1 MASGTPEKTNQVTDY
16 KDQLEA
22 AKKAKTSAK
31 SANSRAE
38 KKMKKNNDPAKDKA
52 LQEAAAETQAEYARC
67 QKAYD
72 ALLRETSPEDPPSI
86 NVMDIDQDAQSI
98 VDDSPSGDAFLVTG
112 VFRLLQDMA
121 DPERPTP
128 SAEAF
133 DDALKAARLSP
144 DEVAAV
150 HKTKDAILS
159 TVDLLSESKA
169 LCKDFKSK
177 YNTTLGEN
185 TVHLNTIA
193 NLEVQLQAANERPVA
208 SPVRVV
214 QTEKALQL
222 KGVAGFVRNF
232 LGDFSCSWFD
242 PTHVRTIQVPG
253 KDTTIKVSPVE
264 AAISLMQGV
273 ATDLIGVT
281 LETFMAGSPHMK
293 EQADKIEKRQK
304 AKWYTTMLGDP
315 EYAQIAVGPLL
326 AVVKS
331 VREADP
337 NVPVTA
343 KTVADTLRVGLGFQD
358 GRVRSLSST
367 ADNAKERFFPN
378 VTNLRLIEKELLGHG
393 EPCIE
398 GVVEAAK
405 AFIDNSWDLRTD
417 ENVLINLAA
426 SAKENRD
433 AAKGEKEAA
442 KEEKK
447 AKKRKVTQA
456 TQASDAGADAGAG
469 AGADAELRASSVLA
483 NLGSHS

>member
-1 MASGTPEKTNQVTDY
+1 
-16 KDQLEA
+16 
-22 AKKAKTSAK
+22 
-31 SANSRAE
+31 
-38 KKMKKNNDPAKDKA
+38 
-52 LQEAAAETQAEYARC
+52 
-67 QKAYD
+67 
-72 ALLRETSPEDPPSI
+72 
-86 NVMDIDQDAQSI
+86 
-98 VDDSPSGDAFLVTG
+98 
-112 VFRLLQDMA
+112 
-121 DPERPTP
+121 
-128 SAEAF
+128 
-133 DDALKAARLSP
+133 
-144 DEVAAV
+144 
-150 HKTKDAILS
+150 
-159 TVDLLSESKA
+159 
-169 LCKDFKSK
+169 
-177 YNTTLGEN
+177 
-185 TVHLNTIA
+185 
-193 NLEVQLQAANERPVA
+193 
-208 SPVRVV
+208 
-214 QTEKALQL
+214 
-222 KGVAGFVRNF
+222 
-232 LGDFSCSWFD
+232 
-242 PTHVRTIQVPG
+242 
-253 KDTTIKVSPVE
+253 
-264 AAISLMQGV
+264 
-273 ATDLIGVT
+273 
-281 LETFMAGSPHMK
+281 
-293 EQADKIEKRQK
+293 
-304 AKWYTTMLGDP
+304 MLGDP
-315 EYAQIAVGPLL
+315 EYAEIAVGPLL

-456 TQASDAGADAGAG
+456 TQASDAGA
-469 AGADAELRASSVLA
+469 GADAELRASSVLA